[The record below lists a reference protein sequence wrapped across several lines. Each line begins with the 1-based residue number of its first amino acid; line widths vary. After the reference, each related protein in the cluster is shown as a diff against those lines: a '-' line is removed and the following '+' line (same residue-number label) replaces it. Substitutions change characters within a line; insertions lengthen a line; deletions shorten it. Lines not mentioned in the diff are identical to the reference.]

1 MVPLLICGAVF
12 LLLALLLL
20 APVKLEVSFRG
31 EFTAQVNYL
40 FLRFPLVPGKEP
52 SPQEEALESGEEAP
66 PPSLLTKLRV
76 LLRRQGLRGFLQ
88 SLQELAQAVKDASA
102 NLLKRV
108 RLKRLNLYICLAGK
122 EDAASAAIQYGQ
134 ICGAAYGACGI
145 LLGLL
150 PCRNSAVSVDLDY
163 QAEEHHIDFS
173 AAVTIRLLF
182 FVVEGLILLYRALPF
197 FKKLQAAQDHMERIS
212 QTRKQGESK

>member
-1 MVPLLICGAVF
+1 MIPLLIFGAVF

-40 FLRFPLVPGKEP
+40 FLRFPLAPGKEP

-66 PPSLLTKLRV
+66 PSPSLLTKLRA
-76 LLRRQGLRGFLQ
+76 LLRRQGLRGFLR
-88 SLQELAQAVKDASA
+88 S
-102 NLLKRV
+102 LKRV

-197 FKKLQAAQDHMERIS
+197 FKNLQAAQDHMERIS

>member
-40 FLRFPLVPGKEP
+40 FLPVSLGAGKGAFSSGGGFGVRGGSAAQPQSADKAAGASTPSGIARFFAVPARAG
-52 SPQEEALESGEEAP
+52 SG
-66 PPSLLTKLRV
+66 SK
-76 LLRRQGLRGFLQ
+76 RRFCQFTETSTPEKAEHSEIARKRGR
-88 SLQELAQAVKDASA
+88 
-102 NLLKRV
+102 RV
-108 RLKRLNLYICLAGK
+108 RGYSVRPNLRSSVWRLRDFA
-122 EDAASAAIQYGQ
+122 
-134 ICGAAYGACGI
+134 
-145 LLGLL
+145 GLL
-150 PCRNSAVSVDLDY
+150 PCRNNAVSVDLDY